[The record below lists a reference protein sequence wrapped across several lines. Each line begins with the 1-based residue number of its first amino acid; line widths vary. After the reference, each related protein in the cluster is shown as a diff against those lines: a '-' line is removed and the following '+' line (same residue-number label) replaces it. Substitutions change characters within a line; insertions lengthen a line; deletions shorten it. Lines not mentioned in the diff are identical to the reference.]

1 MKNENEIKVWMN
13 GKFSLDLLLLNET
26 VNCLTEH
33 DHGCRNRV
41 VVMCVCVHA
50 CAHVI
55 QEPCIV
61 YSCSSNNKFFL
72 DTCGHA
78 TKCLCLVDLIVDLY
92 KNTNNILIYFV
103 LRLTNHVR
111 LCVFFLSRKWLPG
124 SLTHHLYISMFA
136 LSFYAS

>member
-1 MKNENEIKVWMN
+1 
-13 GKFSLDLLLLNET
+13 
-26 VNCLTEH
+26 
-33 DHGCRNRV
+33 
-41 VVMCVCVHA
+41 MCVCVHA

-111 LCVFFLSRKWLPG
+111 LCVFPLKKMVTWITDTPLIYFHVCAQFLCFLIMQG
-124 SLTHHLYISMFA
+124 YVSLLIQLTNLTDSV
-136 LSFYAS
+136 